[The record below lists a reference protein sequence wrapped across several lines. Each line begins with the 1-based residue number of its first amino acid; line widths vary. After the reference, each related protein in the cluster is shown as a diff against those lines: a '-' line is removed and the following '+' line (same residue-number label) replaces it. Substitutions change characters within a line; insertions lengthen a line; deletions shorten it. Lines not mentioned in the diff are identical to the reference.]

1 MADYLDAT
9 RIRALAAQLDLRPSK
24 GRGQNFLFDANTVR
38 RIVALAEVTP
48 DDTVLEI
55 GPGLG
60 SLTVG
65 LLHTGA
71 HVLAVEVEPALV
83 QQLPITMEKLVPD
96 KVEHLTVIEQDALS
110 MSPATRGLTAIDAT
124 PDTNRSDSPQ
134 MMGTD
139 SSSHTNI
146 DNVDSSSAPMAP
158 FVPSLMTPTMLVSN
172 LPYNISV
179 PVILHILATF
189 PSITRGLVM
198 VQSEVAAR
206 LAAPPGSKVYGVP
219 SAKIAWYAA
228 ASRVGTVPP
237 TVFWPA
243 PNVDSGLV
251 RFVRRDPPVTA
262 TREATFSLID
272 TAFSQRRKMLR
283 SVLASRYGPGV
294 HLALEQ
300 AGISP
305 QARGETLSIE
315 SFARLASHL
324 ACED

>member
-38 RIVALAEVTP
+38 RIVALADVTP

-83 QQLPITMEKLVPD
+83 QQLPITMEELVPD
-96 KVEHLTVIEQDALS
+96 KVDHLVVIEQDAL
-110 MSPATRGLTAIDAT
+110 RL
-124 PDTNRSDSPQ
+124 
-134 MMGTD
+134 
-139 SSSHTNI
+139 
-146 DNVDSSSAPMAP
+146 APP
-158 FVPSLMTPTMLVSN
+158 VPSPMTPTMLVSN

-189 PSITRGLVM
+189 PSIARGLVM

-219 SAKIAWYAA
+219 SAKLAWYAA

-251 RFVRRDPPVTA
+251 RFVRRDPPAMA
-262 TREATFSLID
+262 TREATFTLID

-283 SVLASRYGPGV
+283 SVLASRYGQGV

-300 AGISP
+300 AGIPS

-315 SFARLASHL
+315 SFTRLASFL
-324 ACED
+324 SRS